1 MFVYESTGSST
12 FTPQVFR
19 AVPPRPITADDLE
32 RDRVLSQRI
41 ALFGWVEEKH
51 LDIPEGEGSK
61 GFLMFA
67 QQGMWTII
75 LNINETSLLT

>member
-1 MFVYESTGSST
+1 MSLLPRPPLLSSYISLSPST
-12 FTPQVFR
+12 FTPQIAR
-19 AVPPRPITADDLE
+19 MVPPRPVTADDLE

-41 ALFGWVEEKH
+41 GLFGWVEETH

-67 QQGMWTII
+67 QQGKVF
-75 LNINETSLLT
+75 

>member
-67 QQGMWTII
+67 QQGMWTI
-75 LNINETSLLT
+75 S